1 MSIKQHDVEQ
11 TISHR
16 RNQKKQFKNSII
28 LKQNQ
33 KHSVPKLIGC
43 RKSNYLE
50 QQIPTLKKKLRP
62 QISNLT
68 WHLGGTRK
76 KRKNKAAEIKG
87 IKEHQCR
94 DK

>member
-11 TISHR
+11 TISHT
-16 RNQKKQFKNSII
+16 RNQKAKFKNSII

-33 KHSVPKLIGC
+33 KHGVPKLVGC
-43 RKSNYLE
+43 RKINCLE
-50 QQIPTLKKKLRP
+50 QQMATIRKIKTSNKQPTLTPR
-62 QISNLT
+62 
-68 WHLGGTRK
+68 GTRK
-76 KRKNKAAEIKG
+76 KRKNKATEIKG

>member
-43 RKSNYLE
+43 RKSNCLE
-50 QQIPTLKKKLRP
+50 QQIPTLKKLIP

-68 WHLGGTRK
+68 WHLGGSGK
-76 KRKNKAAEIKG
+76 KRKNKATEIKG